1 MKATS
6 FSKCLTYME
15 AQERAPKAAKTV
27 APLPAITISREAGA
41 GGISVATRLAEI
53 LEARKNKRGAPWTVF
68 DQNLVERVLQ
78 DHDLPERIRQ
88 FMPEDVR
95 PVVTGAVEEI
105 LGLHPSSWTLQQHT
119 VDTIYRLALMGNCI
133 VIGRGGSI
141 ITAQLPHVFHV
152 RLVAPREL
160 RVERF
165 CKERNLSVH
174 DADKLVRQMD
184 SARRRYLKSHFNAD
198 IADPLHYDVVI
209 NTGKVDFDRAAGL
222 IAHAVSPAVE

>member
-6 FSKCLTYME
+6 FSKCLTYIE
-15 AQERAPKAAKTV
+15 AQERSPKSGSKV
-27 APLPAITISREAGA
+27 SPLPAITISREAGA
-41 GGISVATRLAEI
+41 GGTSVATRLVEI
-53 LEARKNKRGAPWTVF
+53 LEARKDKRGAPWTVF
-68 DQNLVERVLQ
+68 DQNLVEKVLQ

-95 PVVTGAVEEI
+95 SVVTGAVEEI

-133 VIGRGGSI
+133 VIGRGGSM
-141 ITAQLPHVFHV
+141 ITAHMPHVFHV
-152 RLVAPREL
+152 RLVAPFAL
-160 RVERF
+160 RVERVRN
-165 CKERNLSVH
+165 ERSLSPH

-184 SARRRYLKSHFNAD
+184 AARRRYLKSHFNAD
-198 IADPLHYDVVI
+198 ISDPLHYDVVI

-222 IAHAVSPAVE
+222 IAQAVSPAQE